1 MDGKLVDLLLL
12 PLLLLRSIP
21 GLPRFELFVL
31 SQSLLDLR
39 VHVIA
44 QLHLQKGV
52 GERVCVYFRSPAI
65 IRLDKRELDNGL
77 GEGSKKGQQR
87 GCVDLKSE
95 NVQSM

>member
-21 GLPRFELFVL
+21 GLPRFELFDR
-31 SQSLLDLR
+31 QSLLDLR

-77 GEGSKKGQQR
+77 GEGSKKGSTAR
-87 GCVDLKSE
+87 L
-95 NVQSM
+95 